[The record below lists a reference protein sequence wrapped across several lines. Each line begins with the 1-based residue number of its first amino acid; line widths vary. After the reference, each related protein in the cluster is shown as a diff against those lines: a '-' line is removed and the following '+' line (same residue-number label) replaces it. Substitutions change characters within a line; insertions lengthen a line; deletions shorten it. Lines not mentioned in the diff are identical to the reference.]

1 MRNYFV
7 SYIFGYK
14 EFGEWYKDNYG
25 NNIISYP
32 FKVCTEEHIAELEK
46 ILKKRIGEHCHAS
59 SIYVVI
65 LYFKEVYDE

>member
-7 SYIFGYK
+7 SYIFNYK
-14 EFGEWYKDNYG
+14 EYGEWYKDNYG
-25 NNIISYP
+25 NNIISCP

-46 ILKKRIGEHCHAS
+46 MIKEQIRKHCFAS
-59 SIYVVI
+59 SISVVI